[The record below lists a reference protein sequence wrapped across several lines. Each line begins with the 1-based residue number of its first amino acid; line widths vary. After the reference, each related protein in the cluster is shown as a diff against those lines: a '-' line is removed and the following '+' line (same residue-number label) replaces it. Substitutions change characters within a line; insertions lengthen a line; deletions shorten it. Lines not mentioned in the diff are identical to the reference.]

1 MVFLKQNDAWRSS
14 WGHLSDFQAFSAFAQ
29 ASPVVPQMQIHQLSL
44 AYHDKEDRLLWLVNT
59 TDQCEVKFWLTR
71 RLTSHLLPQL
81 PQVLAD
87 QIAMCAP
94 LETPLYSDLY
104 KSLFSDLHRQ
114 ELLRQS
120 DFSKPYKSGG
130 LSLVGEDPLLVT
142 EISLMPRKE
151 GQTWLKIREDLSGR
165 EERALEMQMAPLLLQ
180 GFHHLLCEILPKTG
194 WELRTATATDTPQAG
209 QIPPLGSLLN

>member
-1 MVFLKQNDAWRSS
+1 
-14 WGHLSDFQAFSAFAQ
+14 
-29 ASPVVPQMQIHQLSL
+29 MQIHQLSL
-44 AYHDKEDRLLWLVNT
+44 VYHDMEDRLLWLVNT
-59 TDQCEVKFWLTR
+59 TDQSEARFWLTR
-71 RLTSHLLPQL
+71 RLTSHLLPQV

-114 ELLRQS
+114 NLLSQS
-120 DFSKPYKSGG
+120 DFSKPYLSGQR
-130 LSLVGEDPLLVT
+130 SLVGDEPLLVT

-151 GQTWLKIREDLSGR
+151 GQTWIKIRETLSGR

-180 GFHHLLCEILPKTG
+180 GFHHLLCEIVPKTG
-194 WELRTATATDTPQAG
+194 WNLGTAASTDPSALEQTPM
-209 QIPPLGSLLN
+209 PKTLLN